1 MIILPAWGGI
11 SLAQEVGLRPAQD
24 APLPRDTGSTKAMV
38 VWSSPASSASSTPV
52 GNGGKDGAGN
62 TSTGMLAA
70 SGPQTPNSELR
81 TPNPELPSSE
91 AWFQIPG
98 SLGDENFLDA
108 GSADAG
114 QGVPQPLAQVLAEL
128 ARRAQVNFVDPGI
141 PSSET
146 ISYNLDGDDADPWA
160 AFTRIVQTRG
170 YRIVYRNDIVTL
182 VRNQQDT
189 LKPVHLITRRFKVYQ
204 GNLDAIFVHLEHQ
217 GWNQVPYKQLVLS
230 RNAREL
236 VATGPEGDLDNL
248 EEVVHS
254 KDFNAHTIKAEVW
267 LEAVKRQPDAETGL
281 TIRLANAGAAPGSK
295 PQAIKSLE
303 PGIEENLSLLD
314 VQTERGDNKL
324 ELAINTAILPTGNLE
339 VNLGVENAAPVAKS
353 RKYNGPSSLR
363 RSCNHT
369 VELSPASQV
378 VQVDGILTPGEQTS
392 LAKRLWIG
400 RLFGKKGAGCGNAR
414 LVLKLSVEGDD
425 AAPAAPAAPATPI
438 AVPKAGS
445 SPGGALADNHA
456 KKRS

>member
-1 MIILPAWGGI
+1 MMILPAWSTL

-24 APLPRDTGSTKAMV
+24 APLPRFTGPSSATI
-38 VWSSPASSASSTPV
+38 VWSTAGTA
-52 GNGGKDGAGN
+52 DHGAEVN
-62 TSTGMLAA
+62 
-70 SGPQTPNSELR
+70 SGSQAPNPELQTPNSEL
-81 TPNPELPSSE
+81 TSSE
-91 AWFQIPG
+91 TWFQIPG

-108 GSADAG
+108 GAN
-114 QGVPQPLAQVLAEL
+114 QGAPQPLAQVLAEL

-146 ISYNLDGDDADPWA
+146 ITYNLDGDDADPWA

-189 LKPVHLITRRFKVYQ
+189 LKPAHLITRRFKIYQ

-248 EEVVHS
+248 EEIVHS
-254 KDFNAHTIKAEVW
+254 KDFNAHTVKAEVW
-267 LEAVKRQPDAETGL
+267 LEPVKRQPDVATGL
-281 TIRLANAGAAPGSK
+281 TIRLADAGAVPGSK
-295 PQAIKSLE
+295 PQAVRSLE
-303 PGIEENLSLLD
+303 PGAEENLSLLD

-324 ELAINTAILPTGNLE
+324 QLSINTAILPNGNLE
-339 VNLGVENAAPVAKS
+339 ANLSIENSAPAAKS

-363 RSCNHT
+363 RTCNHT
-369 VELSPASQV
+369 FELSPVSQA
-378 VQVDGILTPGEQTS
+378 VQVDGILTPGEETS

-400 RLFGKKGAGCGNAR
+400 RLFGHKGAGCGNAR
-414 LVLKLSVEGDD
+414 LMLKLSVEGND
-425 AAPAAPAAPATPI
+425 AAPDAPATPP
-438 AVPKAGS
+438 APVATPKAGS
-445 SPGGALADNHA
+445 SPATLADNHG
-456 KKRS
+456 KKGS